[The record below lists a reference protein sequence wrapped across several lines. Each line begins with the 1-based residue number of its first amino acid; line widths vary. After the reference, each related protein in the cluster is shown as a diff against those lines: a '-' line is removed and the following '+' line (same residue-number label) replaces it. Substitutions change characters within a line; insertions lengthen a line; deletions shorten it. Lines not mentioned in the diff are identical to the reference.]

1 MSPSL
6 TFVMSLKKLTT
17 TSWLDSY
24 LTKIYSSLGSSMLG
38 SSIFGSSLIGLP
50 HDTNPKANIAANNA
64 FLFTITLPRLND
76 CIMENNILKRIYK

>member
-1 MSPSL
+1 
-6 TFVMSLKKLTT
+6 MSLKKLTT

-24 LTKIYSSLGSSMLG
+24 LTKIYSSLGSSVLG
-38 SSIFGSSLIGLP
+38 SSVFGSSVFGSSFVGVP
-50 HDTNPKANIAANNA
+50 HDTNPKANITDNNA